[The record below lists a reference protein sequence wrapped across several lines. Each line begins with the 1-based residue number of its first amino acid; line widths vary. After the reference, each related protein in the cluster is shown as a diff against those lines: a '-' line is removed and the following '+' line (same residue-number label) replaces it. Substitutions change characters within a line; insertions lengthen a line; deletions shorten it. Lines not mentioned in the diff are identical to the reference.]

1 LTPAAIHWRSDIRF
15 DISPLP
21 SPLSSPGASPS
32 PSPAAFGGFF
42 NFLLPVNH
50 LWVSVFENNLA
61 AILTFI
67 YVHFQAVP
75 LLATIGAYGLAII
88 VFTIGIRLILSPLQQ
103 FQLTTQR
110 RSMLEQRKLAPE
122 VGELRKKYKKEPQKL
137 QAEMSKLYAEHGINP
152 FAGLVG
158 CLPLVVQLPILTA
171 LYYAFRNFAQHATV
185 PAHFLFIP
193 NLNDNPNHHLLVT
206 LAGSLG
212 LPDPSYLVFPLLAAA
227 TTFVQ
232 TKMLQM
238 PPAPNLTDQEAQ
250 AQSMQKMMVWMS
262 PLMIGY
268 FALNVPAGLG
278 LYWFIGNCVGIIQQY
293 FVVGWGNLLPGRNK
307 VDSAPATGL
316 KPRSTSTKGGPDIGP
331 KATFGGP
338 KGAADIG
345 PKDIA
350 GGSQNGSKN
359 GSKNRPQNGANG
371 PPNGSRAQP
380 QSGRNRKKKK
390 R

>member
-1 LTPAAIHWRSDIRF
+1 MHVF
-15 DISPLP
+15 DV
-21 SPLSSPGASPS
+21 
-32 PSPAAFGGFF
+32 F
-42 NFLLPVNH
+42 LPVQH
-50 LWVSVFENNLA
+50 LWQVVFENNLA
-61 AILTFI
+61 AVLNFI

-75 LLATIGAYGLAII
+75 ILSTIGAYGLAI
-88 VFTIGIRLILSPLQQ
+88 VVLTIGIRLILSPLQQ

-110 RSMLEQRKLAPE
+110 KSMLEQRKLAPE

-137 QAEMSKLYAEHGINP
+137 QAEMTKLYAEHGINP

-171 LYYAFRNFAQHATV
+171 LYYVFTGFAHRATAA
-185 PAHFLFIP
+185 AHFLFIP
-193 NLNDNPNHHLLVT
+193 NLNDNPNHHLLV
-206 LAGSLG
+206 SLVNG
-212 LPDPSYLVFPLLAAA
+212 IGIPDPSYLVFPLLAAA
-227 TTFVQ
+227 TTYVQ

-250 AQSMQKMMVWMS
+250 AQQMQKMMVWMS

-293 FVVGWGNLLPGRNK
+293 FVVGWGNLLPGRTK
-307 VDSAPATGL
+307 AAKPAAVDL
-316 KPRSTSTKGGPDIGP
+316 KPRGSLKGGPDIGP
-331 KATFGGP
+331 KSISRGP

-350 GGSQNGSKN
+350 GGFQSGTRNGSQNGARNGPQNGSK
-359 GSKNRPQNGANG
+359 
-371 PPNGSRAQP
+371 AQP

>member
-1 LTPAAIHWRSDIRF
+1 
-15 DISPLP
+15 
-21 SPLSSPGASPS
+21 
-32 PSPAAFGGFF
+32 
-42 NFLLPVNH
+42 V
-50 LWVSVFENNLA
+50 NNLTA
-61 AILTFI
+61 VLTFI

-75 LLATIGAYGLAII
+75 VLATIGAYGLAI
-88 VFTIGIRLILSPLQQ
+88 VVLTIGIRLILSPLQQ
-103 FQLTTQR
+103 FQLVTQR
-110 RSMLEQRKLAPE
+110 KSMLEQRKLAPE

-137 QAEMSKLYAEHGINP
+137 QAEMTKLYAEHGINP
-152 FAGLVG
+152 LAGLVG

-171 LYYAFRNFAQHATV
+171 LYYVFQGFAHGAKG
-185 PAHFLFIP
+185 PAHFVFIS
-193 NLNDNPNHHLLVT
+193 NLNDNPNHHLLV
-206 LAGSLG
+206 SLVNG
-212 LPDPSYLVFPLLAAA
+212 IGIPDPSYLVFPLLAAA
-227 TTFVQ
+227 TTYVQ

-250 AQSMQKMMVWMS
+250 AQQMQKMMVWMS

-307 VDSAPATGL
+307 AAKPTAIDL
-316 KPRSTSTKGGPDIGP
+316 KPRGGLKGGPDI
-331 KATFGGP
+331 KAKDIASGP

-345 PKDIA
+345 PKNIA
-350 GGSQNGSKN
+350 GGSQNGTKNGFQNGARNGPQN
-359 GSKNRPQNGANG
+359 GSK
-371 PPNGSRAQP
+371 SVP

>member
-1 LTPAAIHWRSDIRF
+1 M
-15 DISPLP
+15 
-21 SPLSSPGASPS
+21 
-32 PSPAAFGGFF
+32 
-42 NFLLPVNH
+42 
-50 LWVSVFENNLA
+50 NNLT
-61 AILTFI
+61 AILNFI

-75 LLATIGAYGLAII
+75 ILSTIGAYGVAI
-88 VFTIGIRLILSPLQQ
+88 VVLTICIRLILSPLQQ
-103 FQLTTQR
+103 FQLVTQR
-110 RSMLEQRKLAPE
+110 KSMLEQRKLAPE

-137 QAEMSKLYAEHGINP
+137 QSEMSKLYAEHGINP

-158 CLPLVVQLPILTA
+158 CLPLLVQLPILTA
-171 LYYAFRNFAQHATV
+171 LYYVFTGFAKHATG

-193 NLNDNPNHHLLVT
+193 NLNDHPNQHLLVT
-206 LAGSLG
+206 LVGSIG
-212 LPDPSYLVFPLLAAA
+212 IPDPSYLVFPLLAAA
-227 TTFVQ
+227 TTYVQ

-250 AQSMQKMMVWMS
+250 AQQMQKMMVWMS

-293 FVVGWGNLLPGRNK
+293 FVVGWGNLLPGRNRAGA
-307 VDSAPATGL
+307 APAMGL
-316 KPRSTSTKGGPDIGP
+316 KARGSSAKGGPDIGP
-331 KATFGGP
+331 KGIPSGP
-338 KGAADIG
+338 KGAADIR

-350 GGSQNGSKN
+350 GGSQNGTKN
-359 GSKNRPQNGANG
+359 GSQNGLRNGPQNG
-371 PPNGSRAQP
+371 SKAQP

>member
-1 LTPAAIHWRSDIRF
+1 VDN
-15 DISPLP
+15 
-21 SPLSSPGASPS
+21 LSAVL
-32 PSPAAFGGFF
+32 
-42 NFLLPVNH
+42 N
-50 LWVSVFENNLA
+50 
-61 AILTFI
+61 FI

-75 LLATIGAYGLAII
+75 ILSTIGAYGLAI
-88 VFTIGIRLILSPLQQ
+88 VVLTICIRLVLSPLQQ
-103 FQLTTQR
+103 FQLVTQR
-110 RSMLEQRKLAPE
+110 KSMLEQRKLAPE

-137 QAEMSKLYAEHGINP
+137 QSEMTKLYAEHGINP

-158 CLPLVVQLPILTA
+158 CLPLLVQLPILTA
-171 LYYAFRNFAQHATV
+171 LYYVFTGFAKTATG

-193 NLNDNPNHHLLVT
+193 NLNDHPNQHLLLT
-206 LAGSLG
+206 LVGSIG
-212 LPDPSYLVFPLLAAA
+212 IPHPSYLVFPLLAAA

-250 AQSMQKMMVWMS
+250 AQQMQKMMVWMS

-293 FVVGWGNLLPGRNK
+293 FVVGWGNLLPGRNRAGA
-307 VDSAPATGL
+307 APAMGL
-316 KPRSTSTKGGPDIGP
+316 KARGSSAKGGPDIGP
-331 KATFGGP
+331 KGIPSGP

-345 PKDIA
+345 PKGIA
-350 GGSQNGSKN
+350 GGSQNGTKNGFQNGLRNGPQN
-359 GSKNRPQNGANG
+359 GSK
-371 PPNGSRAQP
+371 AQP

>member
-1 LTPAAIHWRSDIRF
+1 VSNLT
-15 DISPLP
+15 
-21 SPLSSPGASPS
+21 
-32 PSPAAFGGFF
+32 
-42 NFLLPVNH
+42 
-50 LWVSVFENNLA
+50 
-61 AILTFI
+61 AILNFI

-75 LLATIGAYGLAII
+75 ILSTIGAYGVAI
-88 VFTIGIRLILSPLQQ
+88 VVLTICIRLILSPLQQ
-103 FQLTTQR
+103 FQLVTQR
-110 RSMLEQRKLAPE
+110 KSMLAQRKLAPE

-137 QAEMSKLYAEHGINP
+137 QSEMTKLYAEHGINP

-171 LYYAFRNFAQHATV
+171 LYYVFTGFAKTATG

-193 NLNDNPNHHLLVT
+193 NLNDHPNQHLLVT
-206 LAGSLG
+206 LVGSIG
-212 LPDPSYLVFPLLAAA
+212 IPHPSYLVFPLLAAA

-250 AQSMQKMMVWMS
+250 AQQMQKMMVWLS

-307 VDSAPATGL
+307 ANGPSTAVNL
-316 KPRSTSTKGGPDIGP
+316 KARGGFKGGPDIGP
-331 KATFGGP
+331 KGIPSGP

-350 GGSQNGSKN
+350 GGSQNGTKN
-359 GSKNRPQNGANG
+359 GSQNGLRNGPQNG
-371 PPNGSRAQP
+371 SKAQP